1 MNQNNLKDLYKYAQ
15 ENEAKVKRG
24 ILYSVLNKLFD
35 LAPPVL
41 IGIAIDIVVE
51 GSESFIGNFGFE
63 DKRQQL
69 IILVFITFV
78 IWGFE
83 SIFDYVASVTWRN
96 IAQDLQH
103 SMRTETFSKTLDL
116 DLSFFENKSSGR
128 LMAIL
133 NDDVNQM
140 ENFLNEAANRLIQTA
155 TTVIVIGATFLYIS
169 PLVAIF
175 AFIPIPVI
183 VFGSYKFVQRIGERY
198 SKIRNNVESLNAHLS
213 NSITGILTVK
223 SFNRE
228 KKEYKRIDLASD
240 EVKTANYD
248 AIKLSAAF
256 IPIIR
261 VAILFGFTATL
272 LIGGFLALDGQIKVG
287 MYSVMLFITQR
298 LLWPLTELGIIF
310 DSFQKA
316 MASFRRIMNLRNT
329 NPTINDGE
337 TDLLKLENKISFENL
352 NFEYVKNFPVLKNIN
367 IEIKKGKTTAIVG
380 STGSGKSTLIK
391 LILRFYEKNSGK
403 ILFDDHEI
411 ESLSLESI
419 RNKIGLVS
427 QDVFLFE
434 GSVFENIAYGNI
446 DANSEQV
453 WNAAK
458 LSESDRFINELPDKE
473 NTIVGER
480 GQKLSGGQR
489 QRISIA
495 RAILKNPEILI
506 LDEATSAVDNETEAA
521 IQESL
526 ETLKE
531 GRTVI
536 AIAHRL
542 STIRNADLI
551 YVLEDG
557 LIVEEGTHDQLL
569 GNNNVYA
576 KLWDVQTGKI
586 RKY

>member
-1 MNQNNLKDLYKYAQ
+1 MKQNNLKDLYKYAQ

-24 ILYSVLNKLFD
+24 IIYSILNKLFD

-63 DKRQQL
+63 DRRQQL
-69 IILVFITFV
+69 IILAFITFV

-83 SIFDYVASVTWRN
+83 SIFDYVAAVTWRN

-103 SMRTETFSKTLDL
+103 SMRTETFNKTLDL

-298 LLWPLTELGIIF
+298 LLWPLTELGMIF

-316 MASFRRIMNLRNT
+316 MASFRRIMNLRDT

-337 TDLLKLENKISFENL
+337 TELLELKNKISFENL
-352 NFEYVKNFPVLKNIN
+352 NFEYVEDFPVLKDIN
-367 IEIKKGKTTAIVG
+367 IEIVKGKTTAIVG

-411 ESLSLESI
+411 ESLSLASI

-446 DANSEQV
+446 EANIEEV
-453 WNAAK
+453 WNAAR
-458 LSESDRFINELPDKE
+458 LSESDRFINELPNKE
-473 NTIVGER
+473 DTIVGER

-557 LIVEEGTHDQLL
+557 EIVENGTHDQLL
-569 GNNNVYA
+569 GNNNVYT
-576 KLWDVQTGKI
+576 KLWDVQTGKT
-586 RKY
+586 RRF

>member
-1 MNQNNLKDLYKYAQ
+1 MKQNNLRDLYRYAQ
-15 ENEAKVKRG
+15 QNETKIKRG
-24 ILYSVLNKLFD
+24 ILYSILNKLFD

-41 IGIAIDIVVE
+41 IGVAIDIVVE
-51 GSESFIGNFGFE
+51 GSDSFIGSLGFE
-63 DKRQQL
+63 DRRQQL
-69 IILVFITFV
+69 IILAFITFV
-78 IWGFE
+78 IWGLE
-83 SIFDYVASVTWRN
+83 STFDYVAAVTWRN

-103 SMRTETFSKTLDL
+103 SLRTETFDKTLDL

-140 ENFLNEAANRLIQTA
+140 EQFLNEAANRLIQTA
-155 TTVIVIGATFLYIS
+155 TTVIVIGGTFIYIS
-169 PLVAIF
+169 PLVAVF

-183 VFGSYKFVQRIGERY
+183 IFGSYRFTQRIAERY
-198 SKIRNNVESLNAHLS
+198 TKIRDNVESLNAHLS

-228 KKEYKRIDLASD
+228 HKEYKRIEFSSQD
-240 EVKTANYD
+240 VKTANYD

-261 VAILFGFTATL
+261 IAILFGFTATL
-272 LIGGFLALDGQIKVG
+272 LIGGFLALDGQIKVA

-298 LLWPLTELGIIF
+298 LLWPLTELGMIF
-310 DSFQKA
+310 DVYQKA
-316 MASFRRIMNLRNT
+316 MASFRRIINLKET
-329 NPTINDGE
+329 KPLINDG
-337 TDLLKLENKISFENL
+337 DIQLEELQDSIKFQNL
-352 NFEYVKNFPVLKNIN
+352 NFEYVSDFPVLKNLN
-367 IEIKKGKTTAIVG
+367 IEIIKGKTTAIVG

-391 LILRFYEKNSGK
+391 LILRFYEKTSGK
-403 ILFDDHEI
+403 LLFDEKEI
-411 ESLSLESI
+411 ETLSIDSV

-434 GSVFENIAYGNI
+434 GSVFENIAYGNV
-446 DANSEQV
+446 DAPEEEV
-453 WNAAK
+453 WEAAR
-458 LSESDRFINELPDKE
+458 LSESDKFINELPNQE

-521 IQESL
+521 IQQSL
-526 ETLKE
+526 ETLKV

-551 YVLEDG
+551 YVLESG
-557 LIVEEGTHDQLL
+557 EIVEQGTHDELL
-569 GNNNVYA
+569 ESNGVYA
-576 KLWDVQTGKI
+576 KLWDVQTGRIK
-586 RKY
+586 K

>member
-1 MNQNNLKDLYKYAQ
+1 MKQNNLKDLYKYAQ
-15 ENEAKVKRG
+15 ANEAKVKRG
-24 ILYSVLNKLFD
+24 IIYSILNKLFD

-63 DKRQQL
+63 DRRQQL
-69 IILVFITFV
+69 IILAFITFV

-83 SIFDYVASVTWRN
+83 SIFDYVAAVTWRN

-103 SMRTETFSKTLDL
+103 SMRTETFNKTLDL

-298 LLWPLTELGIIF
+298 LLWPLTELGMIF

-316 MASFRRIMNLRNT
+316 MASFRRIMNLRDT

-337 TDLLKLENKISFENL
+337 TELLELKNKISFENL
-352 NFEYVKNFPVLKNIN
+352 NFEYVKDFPVLKNIN
-367 IEIKKGKTTAIVG
+367 IEIEKGKTTAIVG

-403 ILFDDHEI
+403 ILFDEHEI

-446 DANSEQV
+446 EANSEEV
-453 WNAAK
+453 WNAAR
-458 LSESDRFINELPDKE
+458 LSESDSFINDLPNKE
-473 NTIVGER
+473 DTIVGER

-557 LIVEEGTHDQLL
+557 EIVENGTHDQLL
-569 GNNNVYA
+569 GNNNVYT
-576 KLWDVQTGKI
+576 KLWDVQTGKT
-586 RKY
+586 RRF